1 MHLHLNDLK
10 KHHKSMHVF
19 KVCHKASAQDVN
31 LRKHLEVCRF
41 LSLSFS
47 THLFILLRKFDP
59 SWCSPLLLRHHFQT
73 QKRDSALFPPSL
85 HRLQLGI
92 LLLLLQPFHF
102 NYSLPEDGGG
112 RSAPSLSGAS
122 CQISLSFSSW
132 AFLGREKHSKL
143 SRRRCLLHAS
153 LARC

>member
-19 KVCHKASAQDVN
+19 NVCRKASAQDVN

-47 THLFILLRKFDP
+47 THQFILLRKFDP
-59 SWCSPLLLRHHFQT
+59 SWCSPLLLHHHFQT

-102 NYSLPEDGGG
+102 NYSLPEEDGPLL
-112 RSAPSLSGAS
+112 PSQERLAKSPFLFLREPFWGEKKTFEVVPPPLPAACKSG
-122 CQISLSFSSW
+122 
-132 AFLGREKHSKL
+132 
-143 SRRRCLLHAS
+143 
-153 LARC
+153 